1 MTNKKVNAPAEGK
14 VRQERPNTQKKLF
27 FGLFVF
33 PLLIA
38 VGMAVL
44 LSVIVFLTKEEET
57 PESLIKSIKT
67 GAPSKRWQKAFEL
80 SNELNHQSGMI
91 RSAGIM
97 KEIIHVLNDK
107 DHYDAKTRAYMA
119 MALGRFHNEEALT
132 ALRGALKQVDEAEDP
147 EVPLFLMWTI
157 GNFEKP
163 ELAQDVAPFLESK
176 QSDLRK
182 TAAYVLGVLGN
193 REYRAKLRPLL
204 EDPVHDV
211 RWNSALSLARLS
223 DGVGW
228 EVLMK
233 MLDRN
238 YLRSEHQLNDSQ
250 IAPIMINAA
259 KGFTLIRRGEA
270 VAALEKVASEDQNL
284 KVREAALR
292 ALQYQRQ
299 ILQDSHCLMGITR
312 IYGIGTYSIVS
323 LD

>member
-1 MTNKKVNAPAEGK
+1 MSLFYTLTADLLGKEEIILSSQEKMTKKEIKPNAS
-14 VRQERPNTQKKLF
+14 KKLF

-44 LSVIVFLTKEEET
+44 LSTIVFLTKEEET

-97 KEIIHVLNDK
+97 NEIIHILNDK
-107 DHYDAKTRAYMA
+107 EHYDAKTRAYMA
-119 MALGRFHNEEALT
+119 MALSRFRNDEAKT
-132 ALRGALKQVDEAEDP
+132 ALRSALKQTDEAEDP
-147 EVPLFLMWTI
+147 EVPIFLMWAI
-157 GNFEKP
+157 GNFEDPK
-163 ELAQDVAPFLESK
+163 AAGDIAPFLESK

-193 REYRAKLRPLL
+193 RDFRKKLRSVL
-204 EDPVHDV
+204 EDSVHDV
-211 RWNSALSLARLS
+211 RWNAALSLARLGDDS
-223 DGVGW
+223 GTD
-228 EVLMK
+228 VLLQ

-238 YLRSEHQLNDSQ
+238 YLRSADQMSDPQ
-250 IAPIMINAA
+250 IEPVMINAA
-259 KGFTLIRRGEA
+259 KGFSLIRKSEA
-270 VAALEKVASEDQNL
+270 VSVLEKVYKEDPSL

-292 ALQYQRQ
+292 AVEFQNKT
-299 ILQDSHCLMGITR
+299 S
-312 IYGIGTYSIVS
+312 
-323 LD
+323 